1 MKDIKKIIE
10 SEYKFTETK
19 DETKLN
25 WYMDYELIKRDFEIL
40 KKAYTGKNTIVTLND
55 RIDMLSAELERLSG
69 KMTEFNGFEL
79 LINFMVDVNRKRNE
93 VAHSSVMYELDEN
106 GYKKIELLKRVLF
119 GAKAEIP
126 IRTTNDG
133 TRLVSKQIRINLED
147 NSEESI

>member
-40 KKAYTGKNTIVTLND
+40 KKAYTGKNTIVTLKD

-119 GAKAEIP
+119 GAKAEIS